1 MSGSV
6 TLDPFLFLKAWLVL
20 FLEYLKLFH
29 FWNHLFPKCM
39 SAAVCKYIAALT
51 APKDGQLSA
60 EQTAPKDG
68 QHERVCP
75 SISPML
81 WDSWGSAG
89 DWLIQAGLSSA
100 AGLVSTVLTHTSATI
115 WLFWGWLLSTSSLP
129 VPRISRPAQ
138 GCSHGKSQS
147 AGGQVEM
154 NKTSWELAQR
164 HAYLILLTKV
174 CPMNWIQ
181 SQWWRNVP
189 ASPMGGAVK
198 LYSKG

>member
-1 MSGSV
+1 MAQSHWTPFCFSKPDLYFSWNIWSCSIFGIICFQSVWVQLCANILQLWRPPKMGSC
-6 TLDPFLFLKAWLVL
+6 F
-20 FLEYLKLFH
+20 
-29 FWNHLFPKCM
+29 
-39 SAAVCKYIAALT
+39 
-51 APKDGQLSA
+51 A

-75 SISPML
+75 SIGPML